1 MSCIGGK
8 IKNII
13 LLRSGSKHMSNN
25 KQMAKML
32 IPYLQSRT
40 QLVKL
45 SIYDC
50 WVLKSTEQSNKKRV
64 LIIYLIIITS
74 I

>member
-1 MSCIGGK
+1 MSD
-8 IKNII
+8 
-13 LLRSGSKHMSNN
+13 N

-50 WVLKSTEQSNKKRV
+50 WVLKSTEQCNKKRV
-64 LIIYLIIITS
+64 LIIYLVIITS